1 MTESNRKS
9 TINSFVNRVKYYAV
23 KFLSKHVKD
32 ANQYFHNGQQNL
44 ALQNQQAV
52 HVKKHQNKNTL

>member
-9 TINSFVNRVKYYAV
+9 TINSFVHRVKYYAV
-23 KFLSKHVKD
+23 KFLSKH